1 MILIYDGQCR
11 LCSACL
17 IWLQR
22 KCEVS
27 AHAFQDTDVSKYGL
41 TSEQCSKEVFVI
53 DNGVIYAGAAAVA
66 ILLEKRGNRRMAR
79 IIRGSG
85 ILGKH
90 GYHWAAG
97 HRNSQ
102 AVRIFTILIEKAN
115 TFS

>member
-27 AHAFQDTDVSKYGL
+27 AHAFQDTDVTNYGL

-53 DNGVIYAGAAAVA
+53 DQGATYAGALALAF
-66 ILLEKRGNRRMAR
+66 LLDRRGNRRIAQ

-85 ILGKH
+85 ILGKR
-90 GYHWAAG
+90 GYRWVTE
-97 HRNSQ
+97 HRNSR
-102 AVRIFTILIEKAN
+102 VVKLFTILLEKTN
-115 TFS
+115 TFR

>member
-17 IWLQR
+17 IWLRR

-27 AHAFQDTDVSKYGL
+27 AYAFQDTDVSKYGL

-53 DNGVIYAGAAAVA
+53 DNGAIYPGALALAL
-66 ILLEKRGNRRMAR
+66 LLERRGNRRIAR

-85 ILGKH
+85 MLGRF
-90 GYHWAAG
+90 GYRWVTG
-97 HRNSQ
+97 HRNSR
-102 AVRIFTILIEKAN
+102 AVRIFTILLEKAN